1 MIHPDPSDN
10 QTAIFLLISSAALSK
25 ASMISSLFNIVKALL
40 LK

>member
-10 QTAIFLLISSAALSK
+10 QTAILLLISSAALSK
-25 ASMISSLFNIVKALL
+25 AAMISSLFNIVKTLL